1 MASLWKVVLHFWCFW
16 TILVSI
22 HGAIFFHAFHAKL
35 LRGIVF
41 QVSYA
46 LSRLSNIT
54 SLLFLLILALGENPD
69 VVFQY
74 KESAAFSNLLFPLL
88 PALLLTCSPSSGSP
102 FSSFWSSCHHFPSNK
117 PRDDLPNSFPRSGM
131 ANLHVYTCVSG
142 MVAHILDYMGGW
154 PWLARLK
161 LRLNLTPFDFIFFWL
176 RLWLRSSD
184 TCIPTL
190 NVAFILSASQLQW
203 RCGARMTHLRG
214 FLPEPASAVQ
224 SFLLQG
230 QVSSIVNNIH

>member
-1 MASLWKVVLHFWCFW
+1 M
-16 TILVSI
+16 
-22 HGAIFFHAFHAKL
+22 
-35 LRGIVF
+35 
-41 QVSYA
+41 SYA

-88 PALLLTCSPSSGSP
+88 PAVLLTCSPSSGSP

-142 MVAHILDYMGGW
+142 MVAHILDYVEGW

-161 LRLNLTPFDFIFFWL
+161 LRLNLTPFDFILFFLTQALAKIIWHLHPYIKCCLYSLRVSTTVKVRSQDDSPAWL
-176 RLWLRSSD
+176 SPRACLSRTKFLAARASQFNSEQYSLD
-184 TCIPTL
+184 GCKRPPTVL
-190 NVAFILSASQLQW
+190 DNVA
-203 RCGARMTHLRG
+203 HLRT
-214 FLPEPASAVQ
+214 V
-224 SFLLQG
+224 
-230 QVSSIVNNIH
+230 